1 MIAQS
6 IPDIEAESGSIIKKD
21 AQDPLSYRTAAK
33 DIFLLESFGISNPTD
48 WLEQNSSTFE
58 QARTELINAGKIY
71 AGVVPTGERTLRM
84 QKIGKTLSFVA
95 SFLDW

>member
-21 AQDPLSYRTAAK
+21 TQDPLSYRTAAK